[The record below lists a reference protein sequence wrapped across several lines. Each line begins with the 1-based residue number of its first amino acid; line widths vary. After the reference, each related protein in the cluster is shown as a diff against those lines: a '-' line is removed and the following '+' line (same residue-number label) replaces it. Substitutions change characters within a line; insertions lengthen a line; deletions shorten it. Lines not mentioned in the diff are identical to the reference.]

1 MSLYL
6 LCIQP
11 RYKHAGHYLG
21 FCKAD
26 RVDRRVNEHLA
37 GGSKASPLI
46 LAALMAGHTV
56 TLARRWEGQAF
67 DRKAE
72 RAKKNRGHARLCPLC
87 KERQKVSPTP

>member
-21 FCKAD
+21 FCKAE
-26 RVDRRVNEHLA
+26 RVERRVNEHLA

-46 LAALMAGHTV
+46 LSALMSGCTV
-56 TLARRWEGQAF
+56 TLARKWEGSQY

-72 RAKKNRGHARLCPLC
+72 RAKKTRGHTRLCPLC
-87 KERQKVSPTP
+87 RRQRQGGAR